1 LGANSRA
8 ALITRGLAE
17 MTRLA
22 VKMGAEPLT
31 LAGLAGLG
39 DLVLTCTGELSRNHK
54 VGIEIGRGRGIK
66 EILLGMRMIAEGVR
80 NTGTVYELACRLNVE
95 MPIVEQMRL
104 VIDNGKNPI
113 QAVRDLMQRSLK
125 AE

>member
-1 LGANSRA
+1 
-8 ALITRGLAE
+8 

-54 VGIEIGRGRGIK
+54 VGMEIGRGRGIK
-66 EILLGMRMIAEGVR
+66 EILRGMRMIAEGVR
-80 NTGTVYELACRLNVE
+80 NTGTVYELASRLNVE

-113 QAVRDLMQRSLK
+113 EAVRDLMQRSLK